1 MAQVLREVTRIDIPT
16 TILGGALLI
25 GTEELPKQSFWYKNV
40 TKYAKRFDES
50 VLPIAVGVV
59 GVVIRQDV
67 LRKMLIVGLMLAIKD
82 AYNEAMKTPFV
93 YADDA
98 STIEIWGF
106 DASSGV
112 HVVIDGTEVTFTT
125 RPTTDA
131 NGYAKI
137 TLPSAMSAG
146 LHTLVVWTE
155 GGKAW
160 AGPAVV

>member
-1 MAQVLREVTRIDIPT
+1 
-16 TILGGALLI
+16 
-25 GTEELPKQSFWYKNV
+25 
-40 TKYAKRFDES
+40 
-50 VLPIAVGVV
+50 
-59 GVVIRQDV
+59 
-67 LRKMLIVGLMLAIKD
+67 MLAIKD
-82 AYNEAMKTPFV
+82 AYNEAMKTPFA

-106 DASSGV
+106 DASKPV
-112 HVVIDGTEVTFTT
+112 HVVIDGAEVSFST